1 MLHVIRRD
9 VNGLVIMVQL
19 KRNLF
24 LGIAF
29 VAPEP
34 KPKIEEDLH
43 VPHKGKKYSVHEGNC
58 GTKEKD
64 SCPGST
70 EQC

>member
-1 MLHVIRRD
+1 MGNDCSLLHDGHNSFKCRD

-29 VAPEP
+29 VAPVP

-43 VPHKGKKYSVHEGNC
+43 APHKGKKYSVH
-58 GTKEKD
+58 
-64 SCPGST
+64 
-70 EQC
+70 